1 MTALLVGSG
10 LAVAAL
16 LYVLLPLVRGAG
28 VTDAAFVVERSDAE
42 PVAGG
47 IEALREIEFDRATG
61 KLSDEDYASLRAR
74 YAPLALAELRARE
87 GAGSAPVAGT
97 PSVVTD
103 SADPVEAMIARA
115 RARASSC
122 ATCGPRPES
131 DALFCSDCGCTL
143 LASCLRCGAAV
154 EAPQARFCTGCG
166 AALAA

>member
-16 LYVLLPLVRGAG
+16 VYVLLPLLRGVEV
-28 VTDAAFVVERSDAE
+28 VTDAALAGRHAEAE
-42 PVAGG
+42 PVEGG
-47 IEALREIEFDRATG
+47 IDALREIEFDRATG
-61 KLSDEDYASLRAR
+61 KLSDEDYAALRAR
-74 YAPLALAELRARE
+74 YAPLALAELRVRE
-87 GAGSAPVAGT
+87 GGADVAGA
-97 PSVVTD
+97 PSVVAD
-103 SADPVEAMIARA
+103 ADDPVEAMIARA

-122 ATCGPRPES
+122 VTCGPRPES

-143 LASCLRCGAAV
+143 LATCLRCGAAV

>member
-1 MTALLVGSG
+1 MTALLLGSG

-16 LYVLLPLVRGAG
+16 VYVLLPLLRGSASLPTVVVTAPASAAEAG
-28 VTDAAFVVERSDAE
+28 AL
-42 PVAGG
+42 
-47 IEALREIEFDRATG
+47 EAMREIEFDKATG
-61 KLSDEDYASLRAR
+61 KLSDEDYAALRAR

-87 GAGSAPVAGT
+87 AEATTIASASGAGTAVSP
-97 PSVVTD
+97 
-103 SADPVEAMIARA
+103 DPVEAMIARA

-122 ATCGPRPES
+122 GTCGPRPES
-131 DALFCSDCGCTL
+131 DAVFCSDCGCSL

>member
-16 LYVLLPLVRGAG
+16 VYVLFPILRGSAS
-28 VTDAAFVVERSDAE
+28 VA
-42 PVAGG
+42 PVAVAAPTTAA
-47 IEALREIEFDRATG
+47 EAGALEAMREIEFDQATG
-61 KLSDEDYASLRAR
+61 KLSDEDYAALRAR

-87 GAGSAPVAGT
+87 AAATAGAPVSGAGAPAA
-97 PSVVTD
+97 TD
-103 SADPVEAMIARA
+103 AVEAMIARA

-122 ATCGPRPES
+122 ATCGPRPEP
-131 DALFCSDCGCTL
+131 DAVFCSDCGSTL

>member
-28 VTDAAFVVERSDAE
+28 VTDATFVVEPSDAE

-87 GAGSAPVAGT
+87 GGGTAPVAGT

-103 SADPVEAMIARA
+103 
-115 RARASSC
+115 
-122 ATCGPRPES
+122 
-131 DALFCSDCGCTL
+131 
-143 LASCLRCGAAV
+143 
-154 EAPQARFCTGCG
+154 
-166 AALAA
+166 

>member
-1 MTALLVGSG
+1 MTALLLGSG

-16 LYVLLPLVRGAG
+16 VYVLLPLLRGSASLPPVVVTAPASAAEAG
-28 VTDAAFVVERSDAE
+28 AL
-42 PVAGG
+42 
-47 IEALREIEFDRATG
+47 EAMREIEFDKATG
-61 KLSDEDYASLRAR
+61 KLSDEDYAALRAR

-87 GAGSAPVAGT
+87 GAGTAPVAGT

>member
-16 LYVLLPLVRGAG
+16 LYVLLPLLRG
-28 VTDAAFVVERSDAE
+28 VDAAAMADVVERSGAE

-61 KLSDEDYASLRAR
+61 KLSDEDYAALRAR

-87 GAGSAPVAGT
+87 GAASALVAGT
-97 PSVVTD
+97 PSVTLD
-103 SADPVEAMIARA
+103 GNDPVEAMIARA

>member
-16 LYVLLPLVRGAG
+16 VYVLLPLLRGEAALTTG
-28 VTDAAFVVERSDAE
+28 VVTAS
-42 PVAGG
+42 PVAT
-47 IEALREIEFDRATG
+47 EAGALEAMREIEFDQATG
-61 KLSDEDYASLRAR
+61 KLSDEDYAALRAR

-87 GAGSAPVAGT
+87 SAAT
-97 PSVVTD
+97 ALTAD
-103 SADPVEAMIARA
+103 SGGGPAASLDPVEAMIARA

-122 ATCGPRPES
+122 TTCGPRPES
-131 DALFCSDCGCTL
+131 DAVFCSDCGCSL

>member
-16 LYVLLPLVRGAG
+16 LYVLLPLLRG
-28 VTDAAFVVERSDAE
+28 VDAAEMVDVVEPSGAE

-61 KLSDEDYASLRAR
+61 KLSDEDYAALRAR

-87 GAGSAPVAGT
+87 GAASAPVAGT
-97 PSVVTD
+97 PSVTLD
-103 SADPVEAMIARA
+103 GNDPVEAMIARA

>member
-28 VTDAAFVVERSDAE
+28 VTDAAFVVEPSDAE
-42 PVAGG
+42 PVARSNS
-47 IEALREIEFDRATG
+47 ISRSASIPPATG
-61 KLSDEDYASLRAR
+61 KLSDEDYAALRAR

-87 GAGSAPVAGT
+87 GAGSAAVAGT
-97 PSVVTD
+97 PSVATD
-103 SADPVEAMIARA
+103 SADPVETMIARA
-115 RARASSC
+115 RARASTC